1 MPTTSGATAATRR
14 TSSALRSALPA
25 VAACAVTLGGLTA
38 WTTAG
43 GAGSPAAIGVTDAR
57 LILPSDP
64 GAETAVVFQLRN
76 TGGADDDLVSV
87 TSPRT
92 GPVRLAHTVVRGG
105 AGSMAMVDAATV
117 PAHGTLIMSPF
128 GLDAMVD
135 APRGLHLGQLV
146 PFALHFRDGPP
157 QRVAAVVVRPQDAT

>member
-1 MPTTSGATAATRR
+1 MPTKSAAAVATS
-14 TSSALRSALPA
+14 LRSALPA

-38 WTTAG
+38 WTTLG
-43 GAGSPAAIGVTDAR
+43 GAGSPAAVGVTDAR
-57 LILPSDP
+57 LIMPADP
-64 GAETAVVFQLRN
+64 GGQTAVVFQLRN

-92 GPVRLAHTVVRGG
+92 GPVRLAHTVVRDG

-117 PAHGTLIMSPF
+117 PAHGTLTMSPF

-135 APRGLHLGQLV
+135 APHGLSLGQLV
-146 PFALHFRDGPP
+146 PFVLHFRDSPP
-157 QRVAAVVVRPQDAT
+157 QRIAAVVVRPQDAT